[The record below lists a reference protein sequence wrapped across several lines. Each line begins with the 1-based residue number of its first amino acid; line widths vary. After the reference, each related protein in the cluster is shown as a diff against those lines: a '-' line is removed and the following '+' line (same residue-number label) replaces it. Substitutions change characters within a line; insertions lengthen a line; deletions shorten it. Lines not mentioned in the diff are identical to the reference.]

1 MFGRG
6 AGKPKAGK
14 AKAGKPKKVKP
25 VKPKKVKA
33 RKPKKPGKQAKPKG
47 PMFTYRIKPSNYS
60 TLAEDEKVL
69 KLQEFISVLRM
80 VDKEL
85 QVSLLHK
92 SMPIT
97 YGGRTS
103 NYVGKEILFTSP
115 QDLGPA
121 IAASRLSGTRLDEP
135 FSYSVRRESL
145 QHVELDDGRV
155 ARAYTLYD
163 MSRTI
168 NAAWINSLFGIADE
182 VNVTF
187 KPVKPG
193 AARRMLL
200 SHANTLETKFG
211 RRHLEEAAMAR
222 GVNDSLQKQLTM
234 MYMVVVNAVITA
246 DTQKALRAKCRE
258 FEKTSRGRFIRCAA
272 MAGKQV
278 ATLGGWGHKFLFE
291 FGSCS
296 AFHPFESSDLIEAD
310 GAGGVFVGINEIT
323 RSPVVY
329 DYTRRVNYN
338 MTVIGESGSGKSTAV
353 KTYVDNFLRMVSER
367 YGPNQRVMLCIIDP
381 HGEYA
386 NVASHFG
393 CDVVDLAA
401 RNELGMDPFMI
412 MEHPDQAA
420 AILCETVKMPNN
432 LRSLVLSHSEG
443 CRTIDEM
450 LKRLVGEKGPH
461 KKDCQQASTYFEQ
474 FVTGGVSRMFHGK
487 RRQSDRTIFSLY
499 KAEKNEINAMLISMA
514 MQSAWRDM
522 RDAPSHI
529 PKLFL
534 IDEGWFVIA
543 MQSTAEILQDIA
555 KSGRKEN
562 VHLMFLT
569 QEPEDI
575 LDNGAGTA
583 MVNNSATILLLK
595 LKAGPAE
602 LLQGVLRLSD
612 TETKDIQELAVGH
625 GIMRADAHRI
635 KLHVLPDDDQLRV
648 FNTRVSFGQAG

>member
-6 AGKPKAGK
+6 KDKAKKIEKPKVEK
-14 AKAGKPKKVKP
+14 TKVEKPKKVK
-25 VKPKKVKA
+25 KPKKAK
-33 RKPKKPGKQAKPKG
+33 RAKPAKSKA
-47 PMFTYRIKPSNYS
+47 PQFTYRLTPSNYS

-69 KLQEFISVLRM
+69 KLREFIDVLRM
-80 VDKEL
+80 VEKEL
-85 QVSLLHK
+85 RVSIIHK

-97 YGGRTS
+97 YAGRTS

-121 IAASRLSGTRLDEP
+121 IAAARLNGTRLDEP
-135 FSYSVRRESL
+135 FAYDVRRERIK
-145 QHVELDDGRV
+145 HVEFEDGRL

-168 NAAWINSLFGIADE
+168 NAAWINNLFGIANE
-182 VNVTF
+182 VNIFF
-187 KPVKPG
+187 KPVKPT
-193 AARRMLL
+193 AAKNMLL

-211 RRHLEEAAMAR
+211 RRHLEEAATAR
-222 GVNDSLQKQLTM
+222 GTNDMIQSQQTM

-246 DTQKALRAKCRE
+246 DTQKNLNAKCRE
-258 FEKTSRGRFIRCAA
+258 FEKVAGGRFIRCAA
-272 MAGKQV
+272 MSGKQV
-278 ATLGGWGHKFLFE
+278 ETLNGWGHEFLFE
-291 FGSCS
+291 LGSCS

-323 RSPVVY
+323 KSPVVY
-329 DYTRRVNYN
+329 DYTRRINYN
-338 MTVIGESGSGKSTAV
+338 MTVIGESGSGKSTMV
-353 KTYVDNFLRMVSER
+353 KTYVANFLKMVNDK
-367 YGPNQRVMLCIIDP
+367 YGPSQRVMICIIDP

-393 CDVVDLAA
+393 CSVVNLTA
-401 RNELGMDPFMI
+401 REELGMDPFAI

-420 AILCETVKMPNN
+420 GILCEAVKMPNN
-432 LRSLVLSHSEG
+432 LRSLVLSHSDG
-443 CRTIDEM
+443 CKTIDDM
-450 LKRLVGEKGPH
+450 LGELTGEDGPH
-461 KKDCQQASTYFEQ
+461 RQDCQKASAYFEQ
-474 FVTGGVSRMFHGK
+474 FATGGMSKMFHG
-487 RRQSDRTIFSLY
+487 SYSPADRTIFSLY
-499 KAEKNEINAMLISMA
+499 KAEKNEINSMLISMA
-514 MQSAWRDM
+514 MQRVWRDM

-575 LDNGAGTA
+575 LNNDAGTA
-583 MVNNSATILLLK
+583 MVNNSATILILK
-595 LKAGPAE
+595 LKAHPAE
-602 LLQGVLRLSD
+602 LLQTVLRLSD
-612 TETKDIQELAVGH
+612 TETKAIQELSVGH
-625 GIMRADAHRI
+625 GVMRADAHRI
-635 KLHVLPDDDQLRV
+635 NVHIMPDDEQLKI
-648 FNTRVSFGQAG
+648 FNTRVSFGLT